1 MAFKPASK
9 ASSSNGQSFDRAYT
23 AVAPK
28 PGLRKARVSLIV
40 DMGIQER
47 DPFKDEDG
55 TLKEQKP
62 CQQVAV
68 FVDLVKDKVDYGG
81 QIGTKQYRLPLNKVF
96 KGEFN
101 GIGFYPV
108 APKDK
113 DGKTIEG
120 KPWGFHPNNMLS
132 KLAKACGR
140 PDVAIDNR
148 DNDDSLNIQ
157 ALLGLP
163 LMVEVEVKK
172 TEDKNGKKD
181 NDGNTIVY
189 TNVNVKGL
197 TTVPLDDDDNP
208 QAVAAL
214 EQDAILISFDDAK
227 KEDVMFI
234 RPGLRA
240 KIKTAK
246 NYAGSAM
253 QAAIEAFEAENG
265 GSEGGG
271 GTSGANSSPATPKP
285 QAKASAAAGKAKAA
299 PVDEDDGGDSPF

>member
-9 ASSSNGQSFDRAYT
+9 ASSNGQQFDRAFT
-23 AVAPK
+23 MVAPK

-47 DPFKDEDG
+47 DPFEEKDGSLTQRD
-55 TLKEQKP
+55 P

-68 FVDLVKDKVDYGG
+68 FVDLVNDKVDYGG
-81 QIGTKQYRLPLNKVF
+81 QIGVKQYRMPLNKVF
-96 KGEFN
+96 KGEFS
-101 GIGFYPV
+101 GIAFQYV
-108 APKDK
+108 AQRDAAGDRIP
-113 DGKTIEG
+113 G
-120 KPWGFHPNNMLS
+120 KPYIFHPNNMLA
-132 KLAKACGR
+132 KLAKACDR
-140 PDVAIDNR
+140 EDVAIDKKGGEG
-148 DNDDSLNIQ
+148 IE

-163 LMVEVEVKK
+163 LMVQVEVKK

-181 NDGNTIVY
+181 DKGNTIVY

-208 QAVAAL
+208 QTVAAL

-227 KEDVMFI
+227 MEDVMFI

-240 KIKTAK
+240 KIKMAK

-265 GSEGGG
+265 GSEGG
-271 GTSGANSSPATPKP
+271 SSQEGSDSPKQASKP
-285 QAKASAAAGKAKAA
+285 QAQASAAAGKAKAA
-299 PVDEDDGGDSPF
+299 PVDEDDDSTSPF

>member
-9 ASSSNGQSFDRAYT
+9 SSSSNGQSFDRAYT

-68 FVDLVKDKVDYGG
+68 FVDLVNDKVDYGG
-81 QIGTKQYRLPLNKVF
+81 QIGVKQYRLPLNKVF

-113 DGKTIEG
+113 DGNTIEG

-140 PDVAIDNR
+140 PDVAVD
-148 DNDDSLNIQ
+148 DKGKDSLNIE

-181 NDGNTIVY
+181 DKGNVITY
-189 TNVNVKGL
+189 TNVNVKNL

-208 QAVAAL
+208 QNVAAL
-214 EQDAILISFDDAK
+214 EQDAILISFEDAK
-227 KEDVMFI
+227 NEDVMFI

-265 GSEGGG
+265 GSEGG
-271 GTSGANSSPATPKP
+271 SSQEGSDSPKQASKP

-299 PVDEDDGGDSPF
+299 PVDEDPDESPF

>member
-1 MAFKPASK
+1 MTFKPASK
-9 ASSSNGQSFDRAYT
+9 ASSSNGQQFERSFNP
-23 AVAPK
+23 VAPK
-28 PGLRKARVSLIV
+28 EGLRKARVSLIV
-40 DMGIQER
+40 DLGIQPR
-47 DPFKDEDG
+47 DPYEAEDG
-55 TLKEQKP
+55 TITEKKP

-68 FVDLVKDKVDYGG
+68 FVDLVNDKVDYGG
-81 QIGTKQYRLPLNKVF
+81 QIGKKHYRLPLNKVF
-96 KGEFN
+96 KGEFT

-140 PDVAIDNR
+140 PDVAVD
-148 DNDDSLNIQ
+148 DSGKDSLNIE

-163 LMVEVEVKK
+163 LMVQVEVKK

-181 NDGNTIVY
+181 DKGNVITY

-208 QAVAAL
+208 QTVAAL

-240 KIKTAK
+240 KIKQAK

-265 GSEGGG
+265 GSEGGSS
-271 GTSGANSSPATPKP
+271 TSGSDSPKQAPKP

-299 PVDEDDGGDSPF
+299 PVDEDPDESPF

>member
-9 ASSSNGQSFDRAYT
+9 APSSNGQSFDRAYT

-68 FVDLVKDKVDYGG
+68 FVDLVNDKVDYGG
-81 QIGTKQYRLPLNKVF
+81 QIGVKQYRLPLNKVF

-113 DGKTIEG
+113 DGNTIEG

-140 PDVAIDNR
+140 PDVAVD
-148 DNDDSLNIQ
+148 DKGKDSLNIE

-172 TEDKNGKKD
+172 TEDKNCKKD
-181 NDGNTIVY
+181 DKGNVITY
-189 TNVNVKGL
+189 TNVNVKNL

-208 QAVAAL
+208 QNVAAL
-214 EQDAILISFDDAK
+214 EQDAILLSFDDAK

-246 NYAGSAM
+246 NFDGSAM

-265 GSEGGG
+265 GSEGGSS
-271 GTSGANSSPATPKP
+271 TSGSDSPKQAPKP

-299 PVDEDDGGDSPF
+299 PVDEDDDGSSPF

>member
-1 MAFKPASK
+1 
-9 ASSSNGQSFDRAYT
+9 
-23 AVAPK
+23 
-28 PGLRKARVSLIV
+28 
-40 DMGIQER
+40 
-47 DPFKDEDG
+47 
-55 TLKEQKP
+55 
-62 CQQVAV
+62 VAV
-68 FVDLVKDKVDYGG
+68 FVDLVNDKVDYGG
-81 QIGTKQYRLPLNKVF
+81 QIGKKHYRLPLNRVF
-96 KGEFN
+96 KGEFA

-108 APKDK
+108 PPKDK

-140 PDVAIDNR
+140 PDIAVDDNGK
-148 DNDDSLNIQ
+148 DSLNIE

-163 LMVEVEVKK
+163 LMVQVEVKK

-181 NDGNTIVY
+181 DKGNTIVY

-208 QAVAAL
+208 QTVADL
-214 EQDAILISFDDAK
+214 EQGALLISFNAAK
-227 KEDVMFI
+227 KEDVLFI

-265 GSEGGG
+265 GGEGGS
-271 GTSGANSSPATPKP
+271 GTSGANSPPAATKP
-285 QAKASAAAGKAKAA
+285 QAKASAAAGKAKASPCSDDMDDDA
-299 PVDEDDGGDSPF
+299 PF